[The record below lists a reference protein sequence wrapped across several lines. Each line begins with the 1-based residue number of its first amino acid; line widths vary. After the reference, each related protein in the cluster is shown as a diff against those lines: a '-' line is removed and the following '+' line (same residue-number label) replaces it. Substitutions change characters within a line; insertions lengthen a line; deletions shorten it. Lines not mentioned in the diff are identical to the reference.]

1 MFKRTISTFGLCLA
15 ILFSSL
21 VLSGCSERPFLKQD
35 ASYTILSVSPSGVIK
50 SEPIEL
56 PWDSNLAIMQKFLLE
71 VSFVLSDLR
80 TPSDQ
85 DPSNQDTL
93 GTTSLQAN
101 FPEPK
106 RMTFIVDGH
115 SLPLDVQSLQIEV
128 EGENV
133 GQVIIN
139 QTIILQGIND
149 PNLQSAYEA
158 LVNMLHNKKS

>member
-1 MFKRTISTFGLCLA
+1 
-15 ILFSSL
+15 
-21 VLSGCSERPFLKQD
+21 
-35 ASYTILSVSPSGVIK
+35 
-50 SEPIEL
+50 
-56 PWDSNLAIMQKFLLE
+56 MQKFLLE